1 MFHLILK
8 SSKPSI
14 KRMPDD
20 SCYRYTWF
28 GLTDKCNFWLFDNDD
43 SENV

>member
-20 SCYRYTWF
+20 SCYTWF
-28 GLTDKCNFWLFDNDD
+28 GLTDKCKFWLFDNDD
-43 SENV
+43 SKNV